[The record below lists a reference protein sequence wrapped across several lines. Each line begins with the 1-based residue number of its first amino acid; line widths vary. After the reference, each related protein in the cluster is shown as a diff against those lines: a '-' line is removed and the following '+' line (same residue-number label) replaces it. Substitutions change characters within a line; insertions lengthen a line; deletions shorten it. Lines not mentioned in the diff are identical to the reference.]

1 MWDTR
6 PVEVVVHLPEDLA
19 DDVEEVQKRD
29 PDFLKKLIRYGL
41 TRRAMFRELSHSLA
55 PPDPTSDAG
64 GGLHP
69 G

>member
-29 PDFLKKLIRYGL
+29 PDFLKRVIRYGL
-41 TRRAMFRELSHSLA
+41 TRRAMFRELSHSFA
-55 PPDPTSDAG
+55 PPDGPSEAN
-64 GGLHP
+64 GGLRA